1 VAPATRP
8 AGSWIIEGASIYLT
22 AAPDHGNHQGRAL
35 EQEVKEVESRSRTVL
50 SRSLSHSYH
59 GGPVTDLSITV
70 NGMKFDNP
78 FVLGSGPPGTN
89 GKVIARSFDL
99 GWGGMVAKTI
109 SLEAAKVINTAPR
122 YAKLRGRTSDEVIG
136 FENIELISD
145 RPYED
150 WIDDLKQLKKHYPNK
165 ILIASI
171 MEEYRKEAWQQI
183 VREIQDTGVDGL
195 ELNLSCPHGLP
206 ERKMGMA
213 MGENPDIVEEVV
225 GWVKQVSR
233 VPVWAKM
240 TPNVGSPTV
249 PAGAALRGG
258 ADGIAMIN
266 TILSVCGIDLK
277 TLRPMPTVEG
287 HSVPGG
293 YSGQAVRP
301 IALRQVMEVARAN
314 PGVAIS
320 GIGGIE
326 TGFDAAQ
333 FFLLGASTV
342 QICTGAMLRGY
353 EIIDELKAELSKFMT
368 DHSFGNL
375 RDFIGK
381 SLPFFTS
388 HRDLVDR
395 QKAVRDAKEAK
406 RSGKDAET
414 WKGEIAKETSTLVT
428 N

>member
-1 VAPATRP
+1 
-8 AGSWIIEGASIYLT
+8 
-22 AAPDHGNHQGRAL
+22 
-35 EQEVKEVESRSRTVL
+35 
-50 SRSLSHSYH
+50 
-59 GGPVTDLSITV
+59 VTDLSITV

-99 GWGGMVAKTI
+99 GWGGMVCKTFAMDA
-109 SLEAAKVINTAPR
+109 SKVTNTAPR
-122 YAKLRGRTSDEVIG
+122 YAKLRSRSSDEVIG

-145 RPYED
+145 RPYAD
-150 WIDDLKQLKKHYPNK
+150 WLDDLTQLKKTYPHK

-171 MEEYRKEAWQQI
+171 MEEYRKDAWQQI
-183 VREIQDTGVDGL
+183 VRDVQATGVDGF

-225 GWVKQVSR
+225 GWAKQVAR
-233 VPVWAKM
+233 IPVWAKM
-240 TPNVGSPTV
+240 TPNVGNPTL

-258 ADGIAMIN
+258 ADGISMIN

-301 IALRQVMEVARAN
+301 IALRQIMEVARAN
-314 PGVAIS
+314 PGVPIS
-320 GIGGIE
+320 GLGGIE
-326 TGFDAAQ
+326 TGGDAAQ

-353 EIIDELKAELSKFMT
+353 EIIDELKAELAKFMV
-368 DHSFGNL
+368 DHKFDHL
-375 RDFIGK
+375 TDFIGK
-381 SLPFFTS
+381 SLPYFTT
-388 HRDLVDR
+388 HADLVER
-395 QKAVRDAKEAK
+395 QKGARDAKEAA
-406 RSGKDAET
+406 RARTARDVET
-414 WKGEIAKETSTLVT
+414 WNGDIAKETQTLVT

>member
-1 VAPATRP
+1 
-8 AGSWIIEGASIYLT
+8 
-22 AAPDHGNHQGRAL
+22 
-35 EQEVKEVESRSRTVL
+35 
-50 SRSLSHSYH
+50 
-59 GGPVTDLSITV
+59 VTDLSITV
-70 NGMKFDNP
+70 NGMRFENP

-99 GWGGMVAKTI
+99 GWGGMVAKTFALDA
-109 SLEAAKVINTAPR
+109 SKVINTTPR
-122 YAKLRGRTSDEVIG
+122 YAKLRARSTDEVIG

-145 RPYED
+145 RPYAD
-150 WIDDLKQLKKHYPNK
+150 WLDDLRQLKKHYPHK
-165 ILIASI
+165 VLIASI
-171 MEEYRKEAWQQI
+171 MEEYRQDAWQQI
-183 VREIQDTGVDGL
+183 VREVQDTGVDGF

-225 GWVKQVSR
+225 GWVKQVAR
-233 VPVWAKM
+233 IPVWAKM
-240 TPNVGSPTV
+240 TPNVGNPTI
-249 PAGAALRGG
+249 PAAAALRGG
-258 ADGIAMIN
+258 ADGISLIN
-266 TILSVCGIDLK
+266 TILSVIGIDLR

-320 GIGGIE
+320 GLGGIE

-353 EIIDELKAELSKFMT
+353 EIIDELKAELAKFMT
-368 DHSFGNL
+368 DHGFARL
-375 RDFIGK
+375 HDFIGK

-388 HRDLVDR
+388 HHDLVDR
-395 QKAVRDAKEAK
+395 QKSVRDAKEAARS
-406 RSGKDAET
+406 RSGRDAET
-414 WKGEIAKETSTLVT
+414 WNGEIAKETSTLVT